1 MSEYFLELSGVVK
14 SFGAETVHKG
24 LNLKVRA
31 GKTSIV
37 VGHSGAGKS
46 VMLKYFIGLLEPDEG
61 NVRVG
66 GVDLCSLNRKE
77 LMEVRSRVSYLFQ
90 GVALFDSLTVFDNVA
105 LPLREKTKLTE
116 SEIRKQVM
124 MYLDMVSMSHA
135 LYKYPSELSG
145 GMQKRVGL
153 ARALQRNPDVVLFD
167 EPTTGLDPETTYNI
181 YNLFAETQKALGYTA
196 LIVSHDIPKVFR
208 IADDVAV
215 LRDGSI
221 EQVSVPTH
229 GGQQVEE
236 PWLKKMMQLEVDSL
250 KGVLF

>member
-1 MSEYFLELSGVVK
+1 MSEHFLELSGVVK
-14 SFGAETVHKG
+14 SFGAQTVHKG
-24 LNLKVRA
+24 LDLKVKA

-37 VGHSGAGKS
+37 VGQSGAGKS
-46 VMLKYFIGLLEPDEG
+46 VMLKYFTGLLKPDEG
-61 NVRVG
+61 RVMVA
-66 GVDLCSLNRKE
+66 GVDLCQLKRKE

-116 SEIRKQVM
+116 SEIRKQVL
-124 MYLDMVSMSHA
+124 MYLDMVAMGHA
-135 LYKYPSELSG
+135 VSKYPSELSG

-167 EPTTGLDPETTYNI
+167 EPTTGLDPETTFNI
-181 YNLFAETQKALGYTA
+181 YNLFDDMQKALGYTA

-208 IADDVAV
+208 IADEVAV
-215 LRDGSI
+215 LKDGII
-221 EQVSVPTH
+221 EQIPTPSVS
-229 GGQQVEE
+229 GQTVEE